1 MGKRKPKRVTS
12 VICKDLGNEALLYD
26 GEGEMIHVLNPT
38 ALLMWELCDGEH
50 SLEDMEA
57 AVRDRFL
64 VPDDTDVLEGIESA
78 LHTFAQRMLLEGE

>member
-1 MGKRKPKRVTS
+1 MGKRKPKRVAT

-26 GEGEMIHVLNPT
+26 GEGDMIHVLNPT

-64 VPDDTDVLEGIESA
+64 VPDDTDVLEGIQST
-78 LHTFAQRMLLEGE
+78 LHTFAERGLLRRE